1 MSDTQTQNAPLTAF
15 GELLEKEFRPLPKE
29 GDVIKGTVLS
39 VDKGEVHLD
48 IGGVAGGV
56 IRGPQLY
63 QESSLY
69 TNIKP
74 GDEVEATILEI
85 ENENGEMELSF
96 RAAGNARAW
105 DTARDLVK
113 SGKVVEVKVRDANRG
128 GLLVTVEGLPAFLP
142 VSQLNAEHYPKIA
155 GGEKQKI
162 MEKLKELVGVT
173 MTVKAIDVDEQERKL
188 IVSEKAI
195 VEDVQRASAAAFN
208 VGDVVEGTVSAI
220 TSFGAFVKLENVE
233 GLVHIS
239 EIAWQRIDHPR
250 DVLKVGDAVK
260 AQVIQIEGAKIFLSI
275 KRLTPDPWLNVHER
289 YQVGQKVMGR
299 VLKINPFGLF
309 VELDPEIHGLAHVSE
324 LSDKPVTD
332 ISTIAKPGDIMEFE
346 IVSIDPGEHR
356 LGLKVP
362 GVKGLPRVAKI
373 QSAIVESATG
383 ENTAAVSAVETNA
396 ANAPAVP
403 TGAASKE
410 ELLAEA
416 EKAVEK
422 YV

>member
-1 MSDTQTQNAPLTAF
+1 MEKTLTTITDQSAF
-15 GELLEKEFRPLPKE
+15 GQLLEKEFRPLPKE
-29 GDVIKGTVLS
+29 NDVIKGTVIS

-96 RAAGNARAW
+96 RAAGNARSW
-105 DTARDLVK
+105 DSARALVK
-113 SGKVVEVKVRDANRG
+113 SGKTVEVKVRDANRG

-142 VSQLNAEHYPKIA
+142 VSQLNAEHYPKVA
-155 GGEKQKI
+155 GGEKHKI
-162 MEKLKELVGVT
+162 MEKLKELIGVT
-173 MTVKAIDVDEQERKL
+173 MIVKAIDVDEQDRKL

-195 VEDVQRASAAAFN
+195 VEDVQRAEAAAFN
-208 VGDVVEGTVSAI
+208 VGDVVEGKVSAI

-239 EIAWQRIDHPR
+239 EIAWQRIDHPH
-250 DVLKVGDAVK
+250 DVLKVGDSVK
-260 AQVIQIEGAKIFLSI
+260 AQVIQIEGTKIFLSI
-275 KRLTPDPWLNVHER
+275 KRLTPDPWLNVHTR
-289 YQVGQKVMGR
+289 YQTGQKVMGR

-332 ISTIAKPGDIMEFE
+332 ISTIGKPGDIMEFE

-362 GVKGLPRVAKI
+362 GVQGLRRVVKD
-373 QSAIVESATG
+373 ESAAEVG
-383 ENTAAVSAVETNA
+383 GAVVAESAVMENVPVSAPVVGE
-396 ANAPAVP
+396 APK
-403 TGAASKE
+403 SKD